1 MSLAQHLT
9 VLEGVD
15 REEPLDVQSQ
25 IAVEDE
31 DLEEC
36 GSKVSGTWR
45 RGSFDAFAPPETTAL
60 LSLDPTTP
68 HVAAYNISTARR
80 IGKLHKYS
88 NIPSPLH

>member
-9 VLEGVD
+9 ILEGVD

-25 IAVEDE
+25 VAVEDE

-36 GSKVSGTWR
+36 AGKVSGTWR

-60 LSLDPTTP
+60 LLLDETTP
-68 HVAAYNISTARR
+68 PVAAYNISTARR
-80 IGKLHKYS
+80 IGEFHK
-88 NIPSPLH
+88 